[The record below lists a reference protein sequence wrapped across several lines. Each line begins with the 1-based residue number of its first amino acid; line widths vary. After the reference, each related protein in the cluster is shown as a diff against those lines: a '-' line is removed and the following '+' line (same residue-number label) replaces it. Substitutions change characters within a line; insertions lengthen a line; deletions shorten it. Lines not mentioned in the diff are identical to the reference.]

1 MFSVW
6 LEIYL
11 VSVCSRCEGK
21 SVMDFLATVKY
32 RRPYAIAVVTD
43 NIVCILASIWRGC
56 RNFESCTQITA
67 QWVGGLSASIV
78 CNRVH

>member
-56 RNFESCTQITA
+56 RNFELRIVHTNNRT
-67 QWVGGLSASIV
+67 VGWRAF
-78 CNRVH
+78 R